1 MCSALLQWPVG
12 PEGCKNVVCVCALKI
27 IIISRAKNQFLGH
40 RENEIKQQGTLLMYF
55 MFGFYASFMT
65 ALWLNAKFLCV

>member
-12 PEGCKNVVCVCALKI
+12 PEGCKNVVCVCSQDNHNFKGKKS
-27 IIISRAKNQFLGH
+27 ISRPQG
-40 RENEIKQQGTLLMYF
+40 EEIKQQGTLLMYF

-65 ALWLNAKFLCV
+65 ALWLNAKFFCV